1 MISISASELTLKTSF
16 LTLDK
21 SSFAL
26 KASCFTLKTSHLA
39 PRLPVQKREF
49 HPRKQEKTLKT
60 KATTR
65 SFGMLLL
72 FKFYEQ
78 EVPPDLGQWA
88 TQNRQR
94 EKRRDGARAASV
106 LRRV

>member
-1 MISISASELTLKTSF
+1 VGKAKISMAEKRTRCQTTSLSHPQNVLAENDLDITASELSLKTSF

-49 HPRKQEKTLKT
+49 RRRKQEKTLKT

-65 SFGMLLL
+65 RFGMLLL
-72 FKFYEQ
+72 F
-78 EVPPDLGQWA
+78 
-88 TQNRQR
+88 
-94 EKRRDGARAASV
+94 
-106 LRRV
+106 

>member
-1 MISISASELTLKTSF
+1 VGRAKSAWQKSGRAVKPRPYSHPQNVLAENDLDITASELTLKTSF

-26 KASCFTLKTSHLA
+26 EASCFTLKTSHSA

-49 HPRKQEKTLKT
+49 RRRKQEKTLKT

-65 SFGMLLL
+65 RFGMLLL
-72 FKFYEQ
+72 F
-78 EVPPDLGQWA
+78 
-88 TQNRQR
+88 
-94 EKRRDGARAASV
+94 
-106 LRRV
+106 